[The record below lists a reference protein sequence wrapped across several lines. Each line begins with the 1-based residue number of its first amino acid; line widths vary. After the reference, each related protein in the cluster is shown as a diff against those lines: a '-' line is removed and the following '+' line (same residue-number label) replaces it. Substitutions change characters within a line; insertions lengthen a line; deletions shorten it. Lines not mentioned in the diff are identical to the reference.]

1 MASEAQKLLQA
12 NREGVR
18 FGITEGA
25 RQMQERIVALLA
37 DAPEIAQRV
46 QQIDPTTIKVK
57 S

>member
-12 NREGVR
+12 NREGLR
-18 FGITEGA
+18 FGAVEGA

-57 S
+57 T